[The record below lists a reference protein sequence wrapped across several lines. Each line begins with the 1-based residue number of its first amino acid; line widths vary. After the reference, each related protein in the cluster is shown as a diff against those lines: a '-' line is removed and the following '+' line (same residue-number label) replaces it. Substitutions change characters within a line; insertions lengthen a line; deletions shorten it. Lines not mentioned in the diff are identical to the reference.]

1 MRRFFIIISGVL
13 VLTFNQC
20 APEKES
26 EENYFTGTW
35 EAQWYLIGKDMHGM
49 FSESDITMNGQVVI
63 DRDQTVEIIAYGF
76 EGCVFASD
84 TAMNT
89 LHFEFQDSILN
100 LINKEKEVVFSY
112 RVKEKLPDKLI
123 LLLMDDIQLTLSR

>member
-13 VLTFNQC
+13 VLIFNQC
-20 APEKES
+20 TPEKES
-26 EENYFTGTW
+26 EANYFAGSW
-35 EAQWYLIGKDMHGM
+35 DAEWYLADETMHGM
-49 FSESDITMNGQVVI
+49 FSKSEITMNGQIVF
-63 DRDQTVEIIAYGF
+63 DQNQFVEITAYGF

-84 TAMNT
+84 TARNK
-89 LHFEFQDSILN
+89 LQFEFQDSLLN

-112 RVKEKLPDKLI
+112 RVKEKLPEKLT

>member
-13 VLTFNQC
+13 VLIFNQC
-20 APEKES
+20 APERES
-26 EENYFTGTW
+26 EANYFTGTW
-35 EAQWYLIGKDMHGM
+35 DAKWYLIDEDMHGM
-49 FSESDITMNGQVVI
+49 FSESDITMNGKVVV
-63 DRDQTVEIIAYGF
+63 DKDQTMEIIAYGF

-84 TAMNT
+84 TARNK
-89 LHFEFQDSILN
+89 LNFEFQDSVLN

-112 RVKEKLPDKLI
+112 RVKEKLPEKLT

>member
-13 VLTFNQC
+13 VLIFNQC
-20 APEKES
+20 AQERES
-26 EENYFTGTW
+26 DVNYFTGTW
-35 EAQWYLIGKDMHGM
+35 EAEWYLVDEDMHGL
-49 FSESDITMNGQVVI
+49 FSESEITMKGLVVI
-63 DRDQTVEIIAYGF
+63 DQDQAVEIIAYGF

-84 TAMNT
+84 TATNK
-89 LHFEFQDSILN
+89 LNFEFQDSIFN

-112 RVKEKLPDKLI
+112 RVKEKLPEKLT

>member
-1 MRRFFIIISGVL
+1 MI
-13 VLTFNQC
+13 FNQC
-20 APEKES
+20 ATEKES
-26 EENYFTGTW
+26 EENYFTGIW
-35 EAQWYLIGKDMHGM
+35 EAEWYLVDEDMHGM

-63 DRDQTVEIIAYGF
+63 DRDHTVEIIAYGF
-76 EGCVFASD
+76 EGCVFTSD
-84 TAMNT
+84 TAMNM

-112 RVKEKLPDKLI
+112 RIKEKLPDKLT

>member
-13 VLTFNQC
+13 VLIFNQC
-20 APEKES
+20 EPEKGS
-26 EENYFTGTW
+26 EADYFTGTW
-35 EAQWYLIGKDMHGM
+35 EAEWYLVDENMLGS
-49 FSESDITMNGQVVI
+49 FSKSEITMNGWVVF
-63 DRDQTVEIIAYGF
+63 DQDQSVEIMAYGF

-84 TAMNT
+84 TASNK
-89 LHFEFQDSILN
+89 LHFEFQDSLLN

-112 RVKEKLPDKLI
+112 KVKEKLPEKLT

>member
-13 VLTFNQC
+13 LLTFNHC

-35 EAQWYLIGKDMHGM
+35 EAEWYFVDEDMHGM
-49 FSESDITMNGQVVI
+49 FSESDLTMTGQVI
-63 DRDQTVEIIAYGF
+63 IEQDHEVEIIAFGF

-84 TAMNT
+84 TARNT
-89 LHFEFQDSILN
+89 LHYEFQDSVLN

-112 RVKEKLPDKLI
+112 RIKEKLPDKLT

>member
-13 VLTFNQC
+13 GLIFNQC

-26 EENYFTGTW
+26 EANYFTGIW
-35 EAQWYLIGKDMHGM
+35 DAEWYLIDEDMHGL
-49 FSESDITMNGQVVI
+49 FSESEIKMNGQVIV
-63 DRDQTVEIIAYGF
+63 DQDHTVEIIAYGF

-84 TAMNT
+84 TASNA
-89 LHFEFQDSILN
+89 LHFEFQDSLLN
-100 LINKEKEVVFSY
+100 FTNKDKEVVFSY
-112 RVKEKLPDKLI
+112 TVKEKLPEKLT

>member
-13 VLTFNQC
+13 VLILNQC
-20 APEKES
+20 APERES
-26 EENYFTGTW
+26 EANYFTGTW
-35 EAQWYLIGKDMHGM
+35 QAEWYLIDEDMHGI
-49 FSESDITMNGQVVI
+49 FSESEIIMNGQVVI
-63 DRDQTVEIIAYGF
+63 DQYQTVEIVAYGF

-84 TAMNT
+84 TARNI
-89 LHFEFQDSILN
+89 LQFEFQDSVLN

-112 RVKEKLPDKLI
+112 RVKEKLPEKLT

>member
-26 EENYFTGTW
+26 EEDYFAGTW
-35 EAQWYLIGKDMHGM
+35 EAQWYLIDEDMHGI
-49 FSESDITMNGQVVI
+49 FAESDIKMNGQVVI
-63 DRDQTVEIIAYGF
+63 ARDHTVEIIAYGF

-84 TAMNT
+84 TATNT
-89 LHFEFQDSILN
+89 LHLEYQDSILN

-112 RVKEKLPDKLI
+112 RIREKLPDKLT